1 MPASCRFAMAVHVLT
16 LLAYKEGDRMSSAL
30 LAGSVNT
37 NPVIIRRLL
46 LALQRAKLV
55 DTCKGAGAGS
65 RLNYAPKRINM
76 AQVYRAV
83 EAADPFKNPRR
94 KPNEDCPVGQ
104 CMRQEMEKIFVSAE
118 NALERDLE
126 KTTLADVIEA
136 VKASC
141 GCDKKAS

>member
-1 MPASCRFAMAVHVLT
+1 LP
-16 LLAYKEGDRMSSAL
+16 
-30 LAGSVNT
+30 
-37 NPVIIRRLL
+37 
-46 LALQRAKLV
+46 RANRV
-55 DTCKGAGAGS
+55 DTCVGAGAGS

-83 EAADPFKNPRR
+83 EAAEPFKNPRR

-118 NALERDLE
+118 NALERDLG